1 VPSGHPGGGSD
12 VTGIC
17 GLRRSL
23 VAAAVVGVCGVLAVG
38 GALTLSG
45 CAPDLVRVAPAQV
58 ADATPAAAPPATPCS
73 GAAAG
78 PLLAAF
84 FRDLDA
90 GKSNLV
96 PRYFAPAGAFVR
108 WTDPKSGMI
117 GGRPGDGT
125 AALDQLREHL
135 FGLEVDGLVESIT
148 SFHDKGYL
156 DQGTANA
163 GGWFGFELSGSP
175 ATGDSVRA
183 GQGDGAIDC
192 ASGRIKIL
200 TIDQW

>member
-1 VPSGHPGGGSD
+1 M
-12 VTGIC
+12 TGIC
-17 GLRRSL
+17 GHRRSL
-23 VAAAVVGVCGVLAVG
+23 IAAAIFAMSAALA
-38 GALTLSG
+38 ATATLALSG
-45 CAPDLVRVAPAQV
+45 CAPDLVRVTPAQA
-58 ADATPAAAPPATPCS
+58 ADAIPTSVAAETPCS
-73 GAAAG
+73 GTGAA

-84 FRDLDA
+84 FRDLDT

-96 PRYFAPAGAFVR
+96 PRYFAPAGAFIR

-117 GGRPGDGT
+117 GGRPDDGA

-135 FGLEVDGLVESIT
+135 FGLEVDGFVESVT

-156 DQGTANA
+156 DAGTANA
-163 GGWFGFELSGSP
+163 GGWFGFEMSGSP
-175 ATGDSVRA
+175 ATGIAVRA

-200 TIDQW
+200 TIDEW